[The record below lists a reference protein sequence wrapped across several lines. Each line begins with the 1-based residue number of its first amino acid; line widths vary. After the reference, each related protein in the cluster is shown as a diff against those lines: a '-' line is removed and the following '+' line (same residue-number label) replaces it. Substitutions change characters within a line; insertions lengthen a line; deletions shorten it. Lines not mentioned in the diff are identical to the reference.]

1 MIVKFFEIPKKNV
14 KNKKYFL
21 LYGKNKGLIDETI
34 KNSLKPILPKNIFN
48 YEEKEILENIDSF
61 KENLVNKSFFEN
73 EKLIIVKRTTDKLFS
88 LIKEIIDQN
97 IEDISLIFV
106 ADVLEKK
113 SKVRNFFEKSKDTIC
128 VAFYE
133 DNIQTLSLVAQ
144 KFLRERE
151 IKISQQDLNIL
162 AERAKGD
169 RINLNNEL
177 EKIANFSLKRKSI
190 GATEILKLSNL
201 SENYDISELVDSCL
215 SKNKKKINKILN
227 ENNFSQED
235 CILILRIFLSKLKRL
250 LKLYLDP
257 DIKTNLEKAL
267 TSHKPPIFWKDKEII
282 KQQIKV
288 LNFEKTK
295 ELVNKTGEIE
305 LIIKKNPSI
314 SINVTTDFLI
324 NQAI

>member
-1 MIVKFFEIPKKNV
+1 MIVKFFEIKKINP

-21 LYGKNKGLIDETI
+21 LYGKNEGLIEETI
-34 KNSLKPILPKNIFN
+34 KEALKPNLPKNVYN
-48 YEEKEILENIDSF
+48 YEEKEILEDIPSF

-88 LIKEIIDQN
+88 LIEELIDKN
-97 IEDISLIFV
+97 IQDISMIFISN
-106 ADVLEKK
+106 VLDKK
-113 SKVRNFFEKSKDTIC
+113 SKIRNFFEKSKNTIC
-128 VAFYE
+128 IPFYE

-144 KFLRERE
+144 KFLRERK
-151 IKISQQDLNIL
+151 INISQQDLNIL

-177 EKIANFSLKRKSI
+177 QKIANFSLKRNSI
-190 GATEILKLSNL
+190 EKNEILKLTNL

-235 CILILRIFLSKLKRL
+235 CVLILRIFLSKLKRL

-257 DIKTNLEKAL
+257 DIKTNVEKAL
-267 TSHKPPIFWKDKEII
+267 TSYKPPIFWKDKEII

-288 LNFEKTK
+288 LNLEKTK
-295 ELVNKTGEIE
+295 ELVNKTGEVE
-305 LIIKKNPSI
+305 LIIKKNPTI
-314 SINVTTDFLI
+314 SINVTTDFI
-324 NQAI
+324 ISQAI